1 MENGRVNVMRGL
13 LSEKDKLRTENATLH
28 AKIEE
33 LRKEIDELRTAP
45 ILYIERPP
53 GNATLHAK
61 IEELRKENEE
71 LRNATILNISPTPI
85 EDALDHEKQ

>member
-1 MENGRVNVMRGL
+1 MTNYPKKKELFKNEVRQLDERRDKADGTIKRLTEMSQEL

-45 ILYIERPP
+45 IL
-53 GNATLHAK
+53 
-61 IEELRKENEE
+61 
-71 LRNATILNISPTPI
+71 NISPTPI